1 MLDRLVETAA
11 SLCGADLGHI
21 AIREDL
27 AYRPVATFAM
37 SPELDAVVRKQSF
50 TLDRSTVTGRTA
62 LEQRITH
69 IVDMAADPEFAGRET
84 VRVGRLRTALGV
96 PLMRDGEPIG
106 VIGLNRLRVE
116 PFTERQIELVR
127 TFADQAVIAIEN
139 TRLLTELRES
149 LEQQQAIAEVLQ
161 VINSSPGELQP
172 VFEAM
177 LEKAIR
183 LCEASLGHIT
193 SFDGEL
199 FHHVATQGEPDLVAF
214 FRQTPALRAS
224 SDSITLGRVV
234 RGERFV
240 HIPDCRDTDEYREK
254 PLAREI
260 GDRGRMRTLLTV
272 PLRKEDALLGTIH
285 VYRQQVRPFSDKQI
299 ALLQNFAAQAVVAME
314 NARLITETREALE
327 QQTAT
332 AAVLQVINSSPGNLT
347 PVFEALLE
355 KAMQLCE
362 AAFGGL
368 TAFDGERFQTLAVR
382 GLPAEA
388 VEVFRQPWVAG
399 PGSYHE
405 NLVQGEPLVHTDFG
419 VTDPTRLAHPQS
431 RAIMGIGKAR
441 TGLIIAL
448 RKDERLLG
456 SLFFYRQEVRP
467 FTDKQIALLQNF
479 AAQAVIAMENA
490 RLITETREA
499 LEQQTATAEVLGV
512 INSSPGDLAPVFD
525 AMLEKA
531 MRLCEATFGML
542 RSYDGERFNTLA
554 ARGVPEAY
562 SNFLE
567 ENPELP
573 GTGTTLARLAEGEPF
588 VHIPDTAG

>member
-1 MLDRLVETAA
+1 MSRAPDRRLVDPQQIIADLQRQLSDRIAEREIVQAERDEALARETA
-11 SLCGADLGHI
+11 
-21 AIREDL
+21 
-27 AYRPVATFAM
+27 T
-37 SPELDAVVRKQSF
+37 
-50 TLDRSTVTGRTA
+50 
-62 LEQRITH
+62 
-69 IVDMAADPEFAGRET
+69 
-84 VRVGRLRTALGV
+84 
-96 PLMRDGEPIG
+96 
-106 VIGLNRLRVE
+106 
-116 PFTERQIELVR
+116 
-127 TFADQAVIAIEN
+127 
-139 TRLLTELRES
+139 
-149 LEQQQAIAEVLQ
+149 AEVLQ
-161 VINSSPGELQP
+161 VINSSPGDLAP

-224 SDSITLGRVV
+224 TDSITLGRVV
-234 RGERFV
+234 RGDRFV

-260 GDRGRMRTLLTV
+260 ADRGRMRTLLTV

-299 ALLQNFAAQAVVAME
+299 AILQNFATQAVVAME